1 MKLKRDNLV
10 QELYKIKI
18 KTISEV
24 SILKEISLILD
35 ENQNHRDLIKVELKS
50 KSSTISNDFKLNF
63 METDKIYHIEH
74 IKNLCVTYRLRF
86 LDSQLFKSEVPEEAI
101 SKIRNLENLHNTTLE
116 GFKIIA
122 PSKLFHLKNY
132 DDPILFAPIGNGY
145 FYLIHK
151 WGNDMSPLRKWLVKP
166 FKNMINFGWLL
177 FFLSI
182 LLTAII
188 PDNILGNKYNSA
200 FHLVIFLFTFKS
212 FAGISLYY
220 CFWKGKNFNENIWN
234 RAYYN

>member
-1 MKLKRDNLV
+1 MLIKRENLV
-10 QELYKIKI
+10 NELNQIRVHSSNEI
-18 KTISEV
+18 TILDDV
-24 SILKEISLILD
+24 KSILS
-35 ENQNHRDLIKVELKS
+35 ENQANRDAIQKALKS
-50 KSSTISNDFKLNF
+50 ESSTISNDFKLDM
-63 METDKIYHIEH
+63 METDKIYHIDH
-74 IKNLCVTYRLRF
+74 IKSLCVTYRLRF
-86 LDSQLFKSEVPEEAI
+86 LDSQLFKPEIPEEAI
-101 SKIRNLENLHNTTLE
+101 SKIRFIEQQHHTKLE

-145 FYLIHK
+145 YYLIHK
-151 WGNDMSPLRKWLVKP
+151 WGNDMSATRKWLVKP

-182 LLTAII
+182 FITAII

-200 FHLVIFLFTFKS
+200 FHLISFLFIFKS